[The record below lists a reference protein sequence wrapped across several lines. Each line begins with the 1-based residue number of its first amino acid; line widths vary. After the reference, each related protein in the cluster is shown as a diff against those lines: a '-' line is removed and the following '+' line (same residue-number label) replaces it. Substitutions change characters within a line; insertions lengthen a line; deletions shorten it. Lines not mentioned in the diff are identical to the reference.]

1 MGFSC
6 NTRRDDG
13 ADISGYIVFNIAMVF
28 AITWLWFGGYKKFI
42 PSTAVKALKHHGN
55 RTDGDKEGTDLAA
68 EPSSR
73 PKSEFAFAE

>member
-6 NTRRDDG
+6 NTHRDDG

-28 AITWLWFGGYKKFI
+28 AITWLWFGGYKKLI
-42 PSTAVKALKHHGN
+42 QSTAGKALKHSN
-55 RTDGDKEGTDLAA
+55 RTDGDKEGTNLAA